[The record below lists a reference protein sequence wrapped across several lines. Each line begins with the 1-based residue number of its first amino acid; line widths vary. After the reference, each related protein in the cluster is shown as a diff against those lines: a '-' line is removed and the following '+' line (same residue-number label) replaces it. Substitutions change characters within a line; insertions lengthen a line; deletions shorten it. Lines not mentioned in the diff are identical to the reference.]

1 VRQALADRDEIFRLL
16 GTMPKAERDRIPEV
30 APSARALAEKVES
43 LAVLTADL
51 ERNAAPGAIEVLEQE
66 ITRLEG
72 EANPLDRER
81 SEERVKRLAYL
92 KRQRRTLADASRRRE
107 AAASKLEN
115 CRLALQNMRL
125 DLVRLR
131 TGAGGS
137 PGQVTTVAERA
148 MALAREVDG
157 LVGAAEEVRGA
168 VGIGARAS
176 QPGRG

>member
-1 VRQALADRDEIFRLL
+1 
-16 GTMPKAERDRIPEV
+16 
-30 APSARALAEKVES
+30 
-43 LAVLTADL
+43 
-51 ERNAAPGAIEVLEQE
+51 
-66 ITRLEG
+66 
-72 EANPLDRER
+72 
-81 SEERVKRLAYL
+81 
-92 KRQRRTLADASRRRE
+92 
-107 AAASKLEN
+107 
-115 CRLALQNMRL
+115 
-125 DLVRLR
+125 VRLR

>member
-1 VRQALADRDEIFRLL
+1 MD
-16 GTMPKAERDRIPEV
+16 
-30 APSARALAEKVES
+30 
-43 LAVLTADL
+43 
-51 ERNAAPGAIEVLEQE
+51 VLEQE
-66 ITRLEG
+66 IVRLES
-72 EANPLDRER
+72 EANPLDRVR

-92 KRQRRTLADASRRRE
+92 KRQRRTLSEATRRRE
-107 AAASKLEN
+107 AATAKLEN

-131 TGAGGS
+131 TGSGGS

-168 VGIGARAS
+168 VGAGSRAS
-176 QPGRG
+176 RPGRG